1 MAVKRAAAAIVKKGT
16 MLPARPRLGAGH
28 LTPSG
33 KPVRI
38 VANTAKEAALPEN
51 WQFTVLRQEARSR
64 RLILEGQAHPPY
76 ARPYHDPLF
85 FFAVSGP
92 DFLSLEVSRD
102 FDGERLLHYLA
113 GLLGPPAAPPRVQV
127 GGSQLDEEGA
137 LLLVE
142 WHFPPA
148 RRGEMIQRL
157 GEILGR
163 ALP

>member
-1 MAVKRAAAAIVKKGT
+1 MAVKGAAAAIVKKGT

-28 LTPSG
+28 LTPPG

-85 FFAVSGP
+85 FFAVFGP
-92 DFLSLEVSRD
+92 DYLSLEVSRD

-113 GLLGPPAAPPRVQV
+113 GLLGPPAAPPRVQL

-148 RRGEMIQRL
+148 ARGEMIQRL

>member
-1 MAVKRAAAAIVKKGT
+1 LADK
-16 MLPARPRLGAGH
+16 
-28 LTPSG
+28 
-33 KPVRI
+33 
-38 VANTAKEAALPEN
+38 
-51 WQFTVLRQEARSR
+51 WQFTILRQEARSR

-76 ARPYHDPLF
+76 ERPYYDPLF
-85 FFAVSGP
+85 FYAVAGP
-92 DFLSLEVSRD
+92 DYLSLEVSRD

-113 GLLGPPAAPPRVQV
+113 GFLGQPAAPPRVQL

-142 WHFPPA
+142 WHFPSVG
-148 RRGEMIQRL
+148 RGEMIHRL